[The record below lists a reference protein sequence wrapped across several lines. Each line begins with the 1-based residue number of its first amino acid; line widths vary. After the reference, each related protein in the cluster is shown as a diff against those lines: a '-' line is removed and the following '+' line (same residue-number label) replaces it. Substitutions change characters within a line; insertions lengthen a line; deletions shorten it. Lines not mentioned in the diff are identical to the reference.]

1 MKSLRISALMLALGA
16 FSICSVPAH
25 AQQEVD
31 PDHFDQPNT
40 LWTHA
45 RGSKTQGHRDVTATQ
60 HRRWGTSV
68 ILTCSGRPIR
78 FLRHSR
84 VGLLDQ
90 AEADNPS
97 VSNCAR
103 S

>member
-60 HRRWGTSV
+60 HRTNKKLARVASRKAHYPQNARQA
-68 ILTCSGRPIR
+68 SGSKDIPD
-78 FLRHSR
+78 
-84 VGLLDQ
+84 GD
-90 AEADNPS
+90 
-97 VSNCAR
+97 
-103 S
+103 